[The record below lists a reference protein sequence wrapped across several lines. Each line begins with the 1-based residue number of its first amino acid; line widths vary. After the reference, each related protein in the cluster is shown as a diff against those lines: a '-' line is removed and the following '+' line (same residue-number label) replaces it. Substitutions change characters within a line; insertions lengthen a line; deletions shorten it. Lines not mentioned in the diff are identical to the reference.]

1 MYNPTP
7 YWKKLNVSDLRMNDH
22 VLKQDHEQCTI
33 KQPAPRCKTARC
45 EKYSD
50 SGIFSTKRNKN

>member
-7 YWKKLNVSDLRMNDH
+7 NWKKLNVSDLRMNDP

-45 EKYSD
+45 EK
-50 SGIFSTKRNKN
+50 ILR